1 MASSI
6 LSFSWEQA
14 LQTPGEATAPAES
27 NGAAMASTAT
37 SADSAGM
44 QAEEQQKEPEPT
56 SPEHAEQEENEELEE
71 AWFDWDLWLKDR
83 FKFKMSLDTLGLG
96 YLWNLLDTCSVK
108 GSS

>member
-1 MASSI
+1 MSSI

-14 LQTPGEATAPAES
+14 LQTPEEATAPAES

-71 AWFDWDLWLKDR
+71 AWFGDLWLKDR
-83 FKFKMSLDTLGLG
+83 FKMSLDTLGLG

>member
-1 MASSI
+1 MVFRFFLVGVCGPTEADSGGIHSTFSLGSS
-6 LSFSWEQA
+6 WEEQA

-71 AWFDWDLWLKDR
+71 AWFD
-83 FKFKMSLDTLGLG
+83 
-96 YLWNLLDTCSVK
+96 
-108 GSS
+108 

>member
-1 MASSI
+1 MGVCGPTEADSGGIHSTFSETTSS
-6 LSFSWEQA
+6 LGSSWEEQA
-14 LQTPGEATAPAES
+14 LQTPGEATAPADS

-71 AWFDWDLWLKDR
+71 AWFD
-83 FKFKMSLDTLGLG
+83 
-96 YLWNLLDTCSVK
+96 
-108 GSS
+108 